1 MYCKTR
7 PKTANYVFSLPN
19 QQNPVHCKTNKQTNK
34 SRYYFALT
42 KLAKLTKSD
51 LQYYFI
57 VTYTARSSHATTLR
71 SPRYNAS
78 KHNPLTGYASACAS
92 KNTKHTRKHV
102 EHFNQIESCYVIHD
116 AKSWKVMSFH
126 AKCHVVDFFEL
137 AVCPNLLPLLVN
149 GHRFSSGTWGFQSIR
164 VPHGSSTLFSIH
176 PALRDFQPETP
187 MNHHPS
193 PFFSSITTI
202 NQYYPL
208 VN

>member
-1 MYCKTR
+1 MSDYIRKRKTMLF
-7 PKTANYVFSLPN
+7 PTSTECVL
-19 QQNPVHCKTNKQTNK
+19 QNKAQNSQLFFLTTKPTKPCPLQNKQTNK

-51 LQYYFI
+51 SQYYFI

-116 AKSWKVMSFH
+116 AKS
-126 AKCHVVDFFEL
+126 
-137 AVCPNLLPLLVN
+137 
-149 GHRFSSGTWGFQSIR
+149 
-164 VPHGSSTLFSIH
+164 
-176 PALRDFQPETP
+176 
-187 MNHHPS
+187 
-193 PFFSSITTI
+193 
-202 NQYYPL
+202 
-208 VN
+208 

>member
-1 MYCKTR
+1 VYCKTR

-51 LQYYFI
+51 SQYYFI

-116 AKSWKVMSFH
+116 AKSWKVMSWIMQN
-126 AKCHVVDFFEL
+126 VMSL
-137 AVCPNLLPLLVN
+137 ISLNWLPQLPLLVN
-149 GHRFSSGTWGFQSIR
+149 GHRFSSGT
-164 VPHGSSTLFSIH
+164 SSSQGL
-176 PALRDFQPETP
+176 PETP
-187 MNHHPS
+187 RVITIHHHD
-193 PFFSSITTI
+193 FFITTI